1 MSEVKGHFFYQDE
14 HTVSQVSGVERYFEK
29 LLINEKF
36 NTIIEIGTQYGGLT
50 YIISDII
57 KNNNLD
63 SNLYTLDFVHY
74 DWVEKESKIRN
85 FNYINL
91 DERSDEFLNTV
102 IGLIEN
108 GGKTL
113 VLCDGGNKIEEFNRY
128 SKFLKQNDFI
138 MAHDY
143 SKNEDFFQKEINGK
157 IWNWLE
163 IQLSNI
169 SESVNSQNLVEYH
182 KVDFWEV
189 VWCCFEKN

>member
-1 MSEVKGHFFYQDE
+1 MNTVKGHFFYQDE
-14 HTVSQVSGVERYFEK
+14 HTVSQVPGVERYFEK

-57 KNNNLD
+57 KNNNLN

>member
-1 MSEVKGHFFYQDE
+1 MNTVKGHFFYQDE
-14 HTVSQVSGVERYFEK
+14 HTVSQVHGVERYFEK

-57 KNNNLD
+57 KNNNLN

-102 IGLIEN
+102 TDLIEN
-108 GGKTL
+108 GEKTL

-143 SKNEDFFQKEINGK
+143 SKNEDFFQKEINNK

-169 SESVNSQNLVEYH
+169 SESVNTQNLVEYH

-189 VWCCFEKN
+189 VWCCFEKK

>member
-1 MSEVKGHFFYQDE
+1 MNTVKGHFFYQDE
-14 HTVSQVSGVERYFEK
+14 HTVSQVPGVEGYFQK

-57 KNNNLD
+57 KNNNLY
-63 SNLYTLDFVHY
+63 SNIYTLDFVHY

-102 IGLIEN
+102 TDLIKN

-113 VLCDGGNKIEEFNRY
+113 VLCDGGNKIEEFNIY
-128 SKFLKQNDFI
+128 SKFLKENDFI

-143 SKNEDFFQKEINGK
+143 SKNEDIFQKEINGK

-169 SESVNSQNLVEYH
+169 SESVNSQNLVEYD

-189 VWCCFEKN
+189 VWCCFEKK

>member
-1 MSEVKGHFFYQDE
+1 MNTVKGHFFYQDE
-14 HTVSQVSGVERYFEK
+14 HTVSQVPGVERYFEK

-57 KNNNLD
+57 KNNNLN

-102 IGLIEN
+102 TDLIEN
-108 GGKTL
+108 GEKTL

-143 SKNEDFFQKEINGK
+143 SKNEDFFQKEINNK

-189 VWCCFEKN
+189 VWCCFEKK